1 MDINLVITSDDLNN
15 VWHNATLSPT
25 QHLTA
30 CFKLTAS
37 IGVASMLHYDQMYG
51 VLEPS
56 LRRGLQKLTLHW
68 KQVDGTMNNWHHSHD
83 NMITCPVKLQARE
96 GFCVSMW
103 NRYGH
108 TFPLFNGEEWNGMEW
123 LTQLATWL
131 SLALL
136 TLSVFSLEFHSKGV
150 TPNWAGAA
158 SQCIRNVKIS
168 VNGLLR

>member
-1 MDINLVITSDDLNN
+1 MKYSKHPATIIGLNIKRTHKWMDINLVITSDDLNN

-83 NMITCPVKLQARE
+83 NMITCPVKLQAQE

-108 TFPLFNGEEWNGMEW
+108 TFPLFNGEEWK
-123 LTQLATWL
+123 LAN
-131 SLALL
+131 SASNLAIV
-136 TLSVFSLEFHSKGV
+136 SVTYPV
-150 TPNWAGAA
+150 R
-158 SQCIRNVKIS
+158 I
-168 VNGLLR
+168 